1 MNENQDDWSLFL
13 APIQYSL
20 NNSFCRTLGM
30 QDTPFNLMFGR
41 DARTSLD
48 IEWASITPYTE
59 NNRIDPEHKHEKIIK
74 MSNAYQR
81 VMQHLKSSLESY
93 QKFYNEKEYNP
104 NIRPGDRCMIKV
116 TRNKTNKSRALTKG
130 YEGPVRVLEAL
141 DYAIKCV
148 PVARPDAAPKLVS
161 RRRLKLIK
169 QETYSPSVKEPV
181 LDMWQELPN
190 IDLQMEEESHS
201 PKNIGDEQAVE
212 PQANEDDLVEVSNE
226 ENPVTRQVEEEV
238 SLVQNQE
245 EESAEPIMENGEHHN
260 LSQEQSRVRPARLR
274 PHPKARNYG
283 EDFVAGDDLIGAL
296 TA

>member
-1 MNENQDDWSLFL
+1 
-13 APIQYSL
+13 
-20 NNSFCRTLGM
+20 
-30 QDTPFNLMFGR
+30 
-41 DARTSLD
+41 
-48 IEWASITPYTE
+48 
-59 NNRIDPEHKHEKIIK
+59 
-74 MSNAYQR
+74 
-81 VMQHLKSSLESY
+81 
-93 QKFYNEKEYNP
+93 
-104 NIRPGDRCMIKV
+104 
-116 TRNKTNKSRALTKG
+116 
-130 YEGPVRVLEAL
+130 
-141 DYAIKCV
+141 
-148 PVARPDAAPKLVS
+148 
-161 RRRLKLIK
+161 
-169 QETYSPSVKEPV
+169 
-181 LDMWQELPN
+181 MWQELPN

-245 EESAEPIMENGEHHN
+245 EESAEPILENGEHHN

>member
-1 MNENQDDWSLFL
+1 
-13 APIQYSL
+13 
-20 NNSFCRTLGM
+20 M

-41 DARTSLD
+41 DARMSLD

-59 NNRIDPEHKHEKIIK
+59 NNCIGPEHKHEKIIK

-81 VMQHLKSSLESY
+81 AMQHQKSSLESY

-116 TRNKTNKSRALTKG
+116 TRNKTNKSRALTMG
-130 YEGPVRVLEAL
+130 YEGPVRVLEVL

-212 PQANEDDLVEVSNE
+212 PQSNEDDLVEVSNE